1 MRSNSLLFVGALGVL
16 VGCGSSQPN
25 FGSLEANRRSL
36 TVRSDVQLLELTN
49 GMLVALAP
57 DTRTNLVTVDMRY
70 QVGAAQDPAGRSG
83 LAHLAEHLT
92 FQVPG
97 DSAGTPLFDKLNG
110 LALSFNAFTTHDVT
124 HYTATALADRLD
136 ALLELEARRLET
148 PCSAVAGPRFV
159 RERDVVL
166 EEEAQRKT
174 TWTDV
179 LGEIDRQVWGA
190 DHPYARGVGSR
201 EVAAATQAEACAF
214 VDRYYVPTRAILVVS
229 GNFDPAVMQPR
240 IGRRFGPIAR
250 VSDAPGPSLPPALR
264 LRGTKSEHYAD
275 VERPTAL
282 IYLDAPSWGS
292 DDQPLHDA
300 MISAVGSALLDLDRR
315 EAWVVDTAIGY
326 VGAGHRRAT
335 LVMVEVSDPARLADV
350 TRAVLAAGTGI
361 LVDDD
366 DDGDADDDNDPDDQD
381 IVHQLASLRG
391 RLQTSTITAADRPIG
406 RGALLADYLTFTSH
420 RDFALHDM
428 RGNDA
433 ITGNRLRAY
442 AAERFRAE
450 RVHVATVIPSG
461 RGGTG
466 RAAVALAGPT
476 YDLSPAQLPVDP
488 AAAATPLKLPP
499 IEVPVTIERLRL
511 DNGLRILLYAA
522 PGSPTFEA
530 RMVFP
535 AGRVDERRGER
546 GVAALATDLLWHDF
560 DRQYPARTVALVNWA
575 LRLGTAVDTSVGEE
589 FTIFGVR
596 GLAMFGDWHLW
607 RLAWLLHQGVYRE
620 GDLSTARQDLR
631 EAGDRETSPSGV
643 AFRERL
649 WGRRHPYALPPPS
662 AEDLAELTRGQL
674 AAWRDAR
681 FGVDG
686 ATLIVA
692 GGFDP
697 AAMRRHL
704 GELFSPLPRG
714 RAAAR
719 AALPDPVPTPGPSWI
734 GTRIPTADQVAL
746 YVSFAARSE
755 RQRDRAARQ
764 VLTAMLED
772 RLRALREGLGATY
785 GASAGYAAGVGGS
798 TLDVYAALDPVR
810 APKAAA
816 AALAAIRSLRDD
828 PTGAAAAADFVRARR
843 RLVGQA
849 LAASIDPA
857 DVADELEWVV
867 RNGGD
872 VSALGRQ
879 AEAYARLTLADV
891 AAVARGD
898 LDPARMVVSV
908 DGRAEPAAAVLAELG
923 ATDVEWF
930 DE

>member
-1 MRSNSLLFVGALGVL
+1 
-16 VGCGSSQPN
+16 
-25 FGSLEANRRSL
+25 
-36 TVRSDVQLLELTN
+36 
-49 GMLVALAP
+49 
-57 DTRTNLVTVDMRY
+57 
-70 QVGAAQDPAGRSG
+70 
-83 LAHLAEHLT
+83 
-92 FQVPG
+92 
-97 DSAGTPLFDKLNG
+97 
-110 LALSFNAFTTHDVT
+110 
-124 HYTATALADRLD
+124 
-136 ALLELEARRLET
+136 
-148 PCSAVAGPRFV
+148 
-159 RERDVVL
+159 
-166 EEEAQRKT
+166 
-174 TWTDV
+174 
-179 LGEIDRQVWGA
+179 VWGA

-229 GNFDPAVMQPR
+229 GNLDPAVMQPR

-620 GDLSTARQDLR
+620 GDLATARQDLR

-734 GTRIPTADQVAL
+734 RHADPDRRSGGAVRELRRAL
-746 YVSFAARSE
+746 GAPARS
-755 RQRDRAARQ
+755 RGAPGAYRDARGSPARAARRAGRHLRRQ
-764 VLTAMLED
+764 R
-772 RLRALREGLGATY
+772 RLRRWGRRLDPRRLRRPRS
-785 GASAGYAAGVGGS
+785 GASAEGRGRGPGG
-798 TLDVYAALDPVR
+798 DPLPAR
-810 APKAAA
+810 RPD
-816 AALAAIRSLRDD
+816 RRGGCP
-828 PTGAAAAADFVRARR
+828 PTSCGRGAAWSARPWRR
-843 RLVGQA
+843 RSIRPTSPTSSSGSCA
-849 LAASIDPA
+849 TAAT
-857 DVADELEWVV
+857 
-867 RNGGD
+867 
-872 VSALGRQ
+872 SAPSG
-879 AEAYARLTLADV
+879 ARPRPT
-891 AAVARGD
+891 RG
-898 LDPARMVVSV
+898 
-908 DGRAEPAAAVLAELG
+908 
-923 ATDVEWF
+923 
-930 DE
+930 